1 MQELQRSGDLEPR
14 PGLRLLA
21 RFAVIRKVGE
31 SVRGGDRAYYVM
43 PDPDGVDEA
52 LRRLGY

>member
-1 MQELQRSGDLEPR
+1 
-14 PGLRLLA
+14 
-21 RFAVIRKVGE
+21 VIRKVGE